1 MRDDFQDFKTEIL
14 VRLARLET
22 KAEALGATD
31 TNLTKE
37 IEDLKSYTTQQLEKL
52 DAKCTYIERDM
63 PSASTYKF
71 IGVVVSII
79 ITAAVGIIVA
89 GLR

>member
-14 VRLARLET
+14 VRLAKLEA
-22 KAEALGATD
+22 KAEALGVTD
-31 TNLTKE
+31 NNIANDIEELKTYTTKE
-37 IEDLKSYTTQQLEKL
+37 LEKL
-52 DAKCTYIERDM
+52 DAKCQFIEREM

-79 ITAAVGIIVA
+79 ITAAVGIIVY
-89 GLR
+89 GIR